1 MAIEIPPAGTK
12 GARKPPSGPLGRLL
26 GRVVMQLH
34 RLTGNQVAGQKL
46 LYLTTVGAKSG
57 QRRTAPVMRF
67 DDGPDTWLIVASRG
81 GTADHPAWF
90 YNLAK
95 QPDQVEIEIDGRR
108 LAVTPRRLT
117 GEERAVA
124 WERIKRERKNFAGY
138 ERKTDREIP
147 VIRLT
152 PR

>member
-1 MAIEIPPAGTK
+1 MAIEIPPAGTT
-12 GARKPPSGPLGRLL
+12 GARKPPGGPLGRVLR
-26 GRVVMQLH
+26 RVVMQLH
-34 RLTGNQVAGQKL
+34 RLTGNKVAGQKL

-57 QRRTAPVMRF
+57 QRRTNPVMQF
-67 DDGPDTWLIVASRG
+67 DDGPDAWLVVASRG

-95 QPDQVEIEIDGRR
+95 HPDAVEIEVDGRK

-117 GEERAVA
+117 GEERSVA